1 MVGQN
6 PQHTYRKDGVYYY
19 CRRVPKDLL
28 YKYDE
33 NRIVMSLRTK
43 SITAARRSAAIISSR
58 LDDYW
63 MSIRIAKMNIPSLL
77 GTDASASGDKK
88 IRISDALTNY
98 HRLKGIG
105 KDVLFFR
112 TSTRFVG
119 YLIDE
124 MGDRYVNDYTS
135 SDAAA
140 FRDHL
145 LGRGLSSSS
154 VKRAFASIRA
164 VVNLAIKEHGLNC
177 SNAFSNTFIPD
188 LEDTKRRIPVP
199 SNNLR
204 LIQMKCKEIDDDLR
218 WLVALI
224 SDSGMRLS
232 EAIGLLKT
240 DIHLEGNLPF
250 IDLVAHSWRPL
261 KTVNSKRRIPLV
273 GYSFWA
279 CSRIVS
285 SNDSHFAFPR
295 YVDGNR
301 CNSNSASATLNK
313 WLRPL
318 VPENCV
324 VHSFRHSFRD
334 RLREVEAPTE
344 ITDTL
349 GGWATKSVGQKYG
362 DGFKLDVLAKWMRQI
377 A

>member
-43 SITAARRSAAIISSR
+43 SITAARRSAAIISTR

-63 MSIRIAKMNIPSLL
+63 MSIRIAEMNIPSLL

-98 HRLKGIG
+98 YRLKGIG

-112 TSTRFVG
+112 TSARFVG

-124 MGDRYVNDYTS
+124 MGDRYVNDYS
-135 SDAAA
+135 SPDAAA

-164 VVNLAIKEHGLNC
+164 VVNLAIKE
-177 SNAFSNTFIPD
+177 
-188 LEDTKRRIPVP
+188 
-199 SNNLR
+199 
-204 LIQMKCKEIDDDLR
+204 
-218 WLVALI
+218 
-224 SDSGMRLS
+224 
-232 EAIGLLKT
+232 
-240 DIHLEGNLPF
+240 
-250 IDLVAHSWRPL
+250 
-261 KTVNSKRRIPLV
+261 
-273 GYSFWA
+273 
-279 CSRIVS
+279 
-285 SNDSHFAFPR
+285 
-295 YVDGNR
+295 
-301 CNSNSASATLNK
+301 
-313 WLRPL
+313 
-318 VPENCV
+318 
-324 VHSFRHSFRD
+324 
-334 RLREVEAPTE
+334 
-344 ITDTL
+344 
-349 GGWATKSVGQKYG
+349 
-362 DGFKLDVLAKWMRQI
+362 
-377 A
+377 